1 MGKEKAKDLQ
11 DIINTIELSEE
22 QGEALTSYIA
32 EYLNQ
37 WKGQIETK
45 VRSEAEKALTEEYNS
60 KAKIFEGRLRKALTE
75 EITESLTKELSDKI
89 TADKQAE
96 MDKKLQEAL
105 DVAGEYYASKFAT
118 SGAESIKEI
127 EKSLV
132 EEKSASP
139 EVRAFREVVNSIQ
152 PFVESV
158 DNTKLVQILESQDKT
173 IKTLNAKLEMLN
185 KDKTIA
191 ECLAD
196 TPEAHKESVRKFLEQ
211 ASTAEE
217 VVNKFEQ
224 AFHLIKETKDIM
236 DGKTPEEDLSEGK
249 KPGQDDD
256 DDVSDD
262 LTGLAEDEEL
272 EISDDDEF
280 ESDDEFEDEDDDFDE
295 EVNESK
301 SRIEDDYF
309 EDTLDTATP
318 KNEGADEELVE
329 AEQKNEADAKLHKQS
344 KDVLME
350 RISYIAGLNPE
361 KS

>member
-1 MGKEKAKDLQ
+1 MANKEKTLQ
-11 DIINTIELSEE
+11 DIISTIELSEE

-45 VRSEAEKALTEEYNS
+45 VRSEAEKALTEEYNN

-75 EITESLTKELSDKI
+75 EITETLTKELSERITDDKE
-89 TADKQAE
+89 TE
-96 MDKKLQEAL
+96 MNKKLQEAL
-105 DVAGEYYASKFAT
+105 EVAGEYYATKFA
-118 SGAESIKEI
+118 SSVQEAIKEI
-127 EKSLV
+127 EQSLV

-158 DNTKLVQILESQDKT
+158 DSRKLVDILESQDNT
-173 IKTLNAKLEMLN
+173 IKSLTVKLETLNKE
-185 KDKTIA
+185 KTIA

-196 TPEAHKESVRKFLEQ
+196 TPDAHKESVRRFLEQ
-211 ASTAEE
+211 AETAEE

-236 DGKTPEEDLSEGK
+236 DGKSPEDDLVEGR
-249 KPGQDDD
+249 KPGQTTDED

-272 EISDDDEF
+272 ETEDE
-280 ESDDEFEDEDDDFDE
+280 ELDNEDKFEDDDDDFDD
-295 EVNESK
+295 EVNES
-301 SRIEDDYF
+301 RLEDDYF
-309 EDTLDTATP
+309 EDSLDHAAP
-318 KNEGADEELVE
+318 INEGSDEE
-329 AEQKNEADAKLHKQS
+329 KNEAEAKPQQS
-344 KDVLME
+344 KDSLTE
-350 RISYIAGLNPE
+350 EQKRILFLTEQA
-361 KS
+361 